1 MTPQDTEELLDTPIR
16 HINFAGIDFEFAGL
30 SGTLGETPVQI
41 GIASMD
47 SNLDLTRSQAFD
59 SLIHFEGKSDR
70 HAQRVHRIP
79 PEALRTAPSFESLW
93 PSILDR
99 LEGRIPVAHN
109 CSSERRI
116 LAKFPLHD
124 FNLWVDTLELA
135 RKVYPK
141 IRGHQLENLIF
152 TFDLED
158 ELRALCPNR
167 NYHDALFDSWA
178 ALLFL
183 KRLVHDADLFD
194 WPLHSILSSSS
205 NQPS

>member
-1 MTPQDTEELLDTPIR
+1 VTPRETEQLLDTPIR
-16 HINFAGIDFEFAGL
+16 QIKFAGIDFEFAGL

-47 SNLDLTRSQAFD
+47 SGFALGDHQAFD

-93 PSILDR
+93 PSIIEQLQ
-99 LEGRIPVAHN
+99 GRIPVAHN

-116 LAKFPLHD
+116 LAKFPLHE

-141 IRGHQLENLIF
+141 IRGHKLENLIQ
-152 TFDLED
+152 TFDLEED
-158 ELRALCPNR
+158 LRALCPNR
-167 NYHDALFDSWA
+167 TYHDALFDSWA

-183 KRLVHDADLFD
+183 KRLVHDANLSE

-205 NQPS
+205 NLPH